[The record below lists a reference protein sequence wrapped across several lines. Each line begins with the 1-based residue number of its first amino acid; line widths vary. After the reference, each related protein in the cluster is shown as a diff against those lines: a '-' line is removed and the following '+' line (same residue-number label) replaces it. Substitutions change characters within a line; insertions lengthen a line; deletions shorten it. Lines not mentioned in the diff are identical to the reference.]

1 MKKYNLL
8 VVAHPDDETIF
19 FGGLLQVY
27 RRKPWKVIC
36 ITDGNA
42 GGEGA
47 KRHADFTAACRKMKV
62 RESEM
67 WDFVDRYDV
76 RLPVDEIVARLGKE
90 RPTEVFSH
98 GPLGEYGH
106 PHHQDVSLA
115 AHRAFGSVWSP
126 AYNAYAEKVVRVPRK
141 TYKTK
146 CDILSRTYFS
156 ETHRFARHLPAT
168 SVEGFAKV
176 APQEVESI
184 HAYLCGG
191 PEPRL
196 KTYAWFQPYLETFRQ
211 QTAERPF

>member
-36 ITDGNA
+36 VTDGNA
-42 GGEGA
+42 GGEGD
-47 KRHADFTAACRKMKV
+47 KRRADFAAACRKMRV
-62 RESEM
+62 ASCEM
-67 WDFVDRYDV
+67 WDFVDRYDQ
-76 RLPVDEIVARLGKE
+76 RLDVDAIVARLAGE
-90 RPTEVFSH
+90 RPTEMFTH

-115 AHRAFGSVWSP
+115 VHRAFATVWSP
-126 AYNAYAEKVVRVPRK
+126 AYNAYAEKVVRLPRK
-141 TYKTK
+141 LYKVK
-146 CDILSRTYFS
+146 CDILSKTYFS

-176 APQEVESI
+176 DAKEVAAI
-184 HAYLCGG
+184 HAYLRGG
-191 PEPRL
+191 PQPRL
-196 KTYAWFQPYLETFRQ
+196 KAYAWFAPYLETFRQ
-211 QTAERPF
+211 QSSERPF

>member
-47 KRHADFTAACRKMKV
+47 KRRADFTAACKKMRV
-62 RESEM
+62 QQSEM
-67 WDFVDRYDV
+67 WDFIDRYDV
-76 RLPVDEIVARLGKE
+76 RLNVADIRARLANE
-90 RPTEVFSH
+90 TPSEVFTH

-106 PHHQDVSLA
+106 PHHQDVSA
-115 AHRAFGSVWSP
+115 AVHGVFGTVWSP
-126 AYNAYAEKVVRVPRK
+126 AYNAYAEKVIRVPRK
-141 TYKTK
+141 LYKVK
-146 CDILSRTYFS
+146 CDILSKTYFS
-156 ETHRFARHLPAT
+156 ETHRFARHLPAL

-176 APQEVESI
+176 SGKEVAAI

-191 PEPRL
+191 PQPRL
-196 KTYAWFQPYLETFRQ
+196 QTYAWFQPYLETFRQ
-211 QTAERPF
+211 QSSERPF